1 MKTRIILLSDGT
13 GNAASRV
20 WRTNVWRIFE
30 SLDLTGSNQVAIYD
44 DGVGTSSF
52 KPLAIL
58 GGAFGWGL
66 KRNILDLYK
75 FVCRNYHSS
84 EDEIFGFGFSRGAFT
99 MRMVVGLMISQGLV
113 RYETEAQLAKRA
125 RDAYR
130 AFRSENFHTVLR
142 VERPFRWL
150 RDLLIPNSYHKSE
163 NRTVEQIRFLGLWDS
178 VAAYGLPVDEMTR
191 GVSEWIWALEL
202 PERRL
207 CDQVQRACHALA
219 LDDER
224 TTFHPVLWNER
235 HEKPAPKGEYAAKDE
250 RISQVWFAGM
260 HSNVGGGYP
269 DDSLAHIPL
278 CWIMDEAQAC
288 GLKFKTNPPAEP
300 DAMALRKAA
309 RDKDGRLYDSRSGVG
324 GYYRYGPRKIL
335 DLCHMRFSKNP
346 DDEVEIKVPKIH
358 ESALRRIREGAHVY
372 APVGFPAEYA
382 VVNEKGTVLP
392 PAENPFESPTH
403 AHARA
408 KAQEEV
414 WNLVWLRRV
423 VYFATVL
430 ASSYLLLYPLV
441 QSFPPDAEHS
451 TPLRPVSDLI
461 RFLGGFAPGALKPW
475 LDAYARDP
483 VHFLLAAAAVIVL
496 ILIGSKVG
504 GKITDGMR
512 GLWKSDMPVAHGG
525 LFHHLVYGLRT
536 SRPYQWVLWALKR
549 HIVPFAFAVLLIYL
563 GVTLASHLLFNFQ
576 DAAGL
581 VCQERPVEYQR
592 DPRHP
597 SIVTVKDYKGLINLK
612 PGETMLAAGGGSSSV
627 PGPAALPVF
636 LTSQLCQST
645 GVWLERDG
653 RYRIAFDST
662 ESFKD
667 DDIEASEGFTSNHAP
682 SFRQRA
688 AMFAALPLRREL
700 LEPWFRVV
708 AQTGGK
714 GGEETA
720 LDPEFTDKVRINK
733 EIKATRDGELFLF
746 VNDAVIGIP
755 GFNGYFYKF
764 FYDNNKGSARVTIER
779 LKAEP
784 N

>member
-1 MKTRIILLSDGT
+1 MKRIILLSDGT

-75 FVCRNYHSS
+75 FVCRNYQSS

-99 MRMVVGLMISQGLV
+99 MRMVVGLIISQGLV

-130 AFRSENFHTVLR
+130 AFRRENFHTVLR
-142 VERPFRWL
+142 IERPFRWL

-163 NRTVEQIRFLGLWDS
+163 NKTVECIRFLGLWDS

-235 HEKPAPKGEYAAKDE
+235 HEKPPPKEAYAAKEE

-309 RDKDGRLYDSRSGVG
+309 RDKDGRLYDSRSGIG
-324 GYYRYGPRKIL
+324 GYYRYGPRKIV

-346 DDEVEIKVPKIH
+346 DDEVEIKIPKIH
-358 ESALRRIREGAHVY
+358 ESALKRIREGAHVY
-372 APVGFPAEYA
+372 APVGFPEHYS
-382 VVNEKGTVLP
+382 VVTDGGMVLP
-392 PAENPFESPTH
+392 ATQNQYETPVEAKV
-403 AHARA
+403 RA
-408 KAQEEV
+408 TAQERV

-423 VYFATVL
+423 IYFATVL
-430 ASSYLLLYPLV
+430 ASLHLLLYPLIET
-441 QSFPPDAEHS
+441 FPPGAEYS
-451 TPLRPVSDLI
+451 TALRPVSDLV

-475 LDAYARDP
+475 LDAYASDP
-483 VHFLLAAAAVIVL
+483 GQFLLATIMVVVL
-496 ILIGSKVG
+496 ILMGSRVG
-504 GKITDGMR
+504 GKITDSMR

-525 LFHHLVYGLRT
+525 LFHDLVYGLRT
-536 SRPYQWVLWALKR
+536 SRLYQWVLWALKR

-563 GVTLASHLLFNFQ
+563 GATLASHLLFNFQ

-581 VCQERPVEYQR
+581 VCRERPIEDQH
-592 DPRHP
+592 DPKHP
-597 SIVTVKDYKGLINLK
+597 NIITVKDYKGLINLK
-612 PGETMLAAGGGSSSV
+612 PGEASSDSV
-627 PGPAALPVF
+627 F
-636 LTSQLCQST
+636 DTSELCQST

-653 RYRIAFDST
+653 RYRIAFDT
-662 ESFKD
+662 TDSFKD
-667 DDIEASEGFTSNHAP
+667 KNIEASEGFTSNRAP
-682 SFRQRA
+682 TFHQRA

-700 LEPWFRVV
+700 LEPWFRVM

-714 GGEETA
+714 GGEVA
-720 LDPEFTDKVRINK
+720 PLDPEIIDKKVRISRVITAKRN
-733 EIKATRDGELFLF
+733 GELFLF

-755 GFNGYFYKF
+755 GFDGYLYKF
-764 FYDNNKGSARVTIER
+764 FYNNNKGAARVTIER
-779 LKAEP
+779 LNPAEP
-784 N
+784 K